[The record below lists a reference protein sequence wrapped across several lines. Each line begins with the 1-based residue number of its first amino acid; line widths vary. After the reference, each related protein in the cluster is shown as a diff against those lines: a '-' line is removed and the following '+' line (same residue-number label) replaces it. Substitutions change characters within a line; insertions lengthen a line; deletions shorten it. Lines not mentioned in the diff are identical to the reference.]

1 MIVFNVDLDNT
12 IIYSYKHNIGSDK
25 MEVELYNGR
34 NISFITDKTHDMLLK
49 LKDKVLIVPTTT
61 RTVEQY
67 KRINLQIGDIKY
79 ALTCNGGVLLVNGLE
94 DETWYKE
101 SCRLVKD
108 SIETMLKAIS
118 ILEIDTRRT
127 FEVRFIKDLF
137 VFTKCDEPE
146 SVVNELKEVLDE
158 KLVNVFNN
166 GAKIYVVPKTL
177 SKGMAIKRFS
187 EYIKAEKII
196 AAGDSEFDISMI
208 KDADIGLAP
217 KGLFEDDNVSDNIR
231 ILPGN
236 EVYSEEVLNAV
247 DKLIFR

>member
-12 IIYSYKHNIGSDK
+12 MIYSYKHNIGSDK
-25 MEVELYNGR
+25 MDVELYNGR
-34 NISFITDKTHDMLLK
+34 NISFITNKTHDMLLK

-79 ALTCNGGVLLVNGLE
+79 ALTCNGGVLLVNGRE

-108 SIETMLKAIS
+108 SIESMLKAMS
-118 ILEIDTRRT
+118 ILENDKRRT
-127 FEVRFIKDLF
+127 FEVRFIKELF

-166 GAKIYVVPKTL
+166 GIKIYVVPKTL

-236 EVYSEEVLNAV
+236 EVYSEEVLNTV
-247 DKLIFR
+247 DKLLFQ